1 MIDLENEVILREI
14 PCGLA
19 SDVTIQGKVLITC
32 NMYEYEDWG
41 KKNSDS
47 MQNFQIKMTL
57 EFIDFYSFYLDL
69 EEDFS
74 KEIVNLWHLDQL
86 LDRSFDVNLFKDIE
100 HGERIFSERQK
111 ALLETQKEKLKHNSK
126 KVYNR
131 KIPAGSEKEPETL
144 QFTVI
149 VGSDILVSEDNRLIQ
164 HRFWP

>member
-47 MQNFQIKMTL
+47 MQIFQIKMTL

-86 LDRSFDVNLFKDIE
+86 LDMTWGKNLF
-100 HGERIFSERQK
+100 
-111 ALLETQKEKLKHNSK
+111 
-126 KVYNR
+126 
-131 KIPAGSEKEPETL
+131 
-144 QFTVI
+144 
-149 VGSDILVSEDNRLIQ
+149 
-164 HRFWP
+164 